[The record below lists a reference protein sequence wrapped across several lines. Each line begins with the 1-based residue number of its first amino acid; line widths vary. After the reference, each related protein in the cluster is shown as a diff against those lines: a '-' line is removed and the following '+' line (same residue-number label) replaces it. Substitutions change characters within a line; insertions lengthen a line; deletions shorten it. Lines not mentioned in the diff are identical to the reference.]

1 MRIKEWF
8 KNGDFNSFIWLSILS
23 LPIHEP
29 LAITMSQVKH
39 SYPITYVYKVVLLIL
54 ELQWVHIM
62 LIMFKGGPGMVLIKI
77 HLRKQL
83 AQGIQAQ
90 MVAKQNHLKDIML
103 EQIIQLNEI
112 TLEQIQI
119 LFTSPIINLIT
130 IL

>member
-1 MRIKEWF
+1 
-8 KNGDFNSFIWLSILS
+8 
-23 LPIHEP
+23 
-29 LAITMSQVKH
+29 
-39 SYPITYVYKVVLLIL
+39 
-54 ELQWVHIM
+54 
-62 LIMFKGGPGMVLIKI
+62 MFKGGPGMVLIEI

-119 LFTSPIINLIT
+119 LFTSPIIN
-130 IL
+130 